1 MEIRPKE
8 RDALIFSATAR
19 SHGEDCLILDMND
32 GRLELRYVLK
42 YLGGIEPFTACEGG
56 GRGGEGGG
64 HGDALHSQPWQW
76 SVCKGVPISSS
87 NAITKTS

>member
-42 YLGGIEPFTACEGG
+42 YLGGIEPFTAC
-56 GRGGEGGG
+56 
-64 HGDALHSQPWQW
+64 
-76 SVCKGVPISSS
+76 KG
-87 NAITKTS
+87 